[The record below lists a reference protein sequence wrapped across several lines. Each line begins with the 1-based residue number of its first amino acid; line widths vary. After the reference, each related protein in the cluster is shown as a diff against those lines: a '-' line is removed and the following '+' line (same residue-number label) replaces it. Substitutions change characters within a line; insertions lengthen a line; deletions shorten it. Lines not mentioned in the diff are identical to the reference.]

1 VAKSNYLLPCLRKK
15 LLTLE
20 MAYMNDKVVK
30 SSSGDT
36 HPQDVPW
43 ECTFLTCGYNE
54 INSLGKT
61 RRVTEYVIHGA
72 PKRCW
77 SLEVEEPQRPVR
89 DSREIHQTTSEGN
102 QK

>member
-1 VAKSNYLLPCLRKK
+1 MAKLKHLLPCLRKK
-15 LLTLE
+15 LSTLE
-20 MAYMNDKVVK
+20 MAYIMTRRGLDRL
-30 SSSGDT
+30 
-36 HPQDVPW
+36 QEIDVPW
-43 ECTFLTCGYNE
+43 ERTFLTCGYTK

-77 SLEVEEPQRPVR
+77 SLEVEELQRPVR